1 MPAGAISVHPY
12 AHEQLADGD
21 SLDDYDS
28 EPLTS
33 IADPLEPWNRFW
45 FAFNDIFF
53 LHVAK
58 PVYNFYET
66 VVPQPIRGG
75 VKNFYA
81 NILMPKRMINSLL
94 QFRVKEAFVEFG
106 RFCMNTTVG
115 LGGFADSTSTKKL
128 VDIDPGGEDFGQTL
142 GRWGIG
148 HGFYIVWPFL
158 GPSSVRESIG
168 FVGDCA
174 TDVFFFVHPWELAT
188 ASELYLRFN
197 ALDDL
202 LPTYESLSGIAV
214 DPYIAVREAYIQY
227 REGARQTLIR
237 RHLDDIRGRAVSA
250 RKDSFPF
257 QTRRAGAL
265 LGTGRPT
272 QQLGTPAH
280 EPGRYPHSGT
290 AFRQFQHGRRHPA
303 RCPRRQPQPAPAGIT
318 CLVGESGC
326 GKSLTAR
333 AILHLLPEN
342 AHISGR
348 ILFRGRDLRTMPL
361 EEMRTAGP
369 PYRHDLPGAHDLA
382 QSGTEGRQQ
391 TRWEPCLH
399 LGLSCSEARQ
409 EVIRLFS
416 EVGIPAAESR
426 YDDYPHQLSGGMRQR
441 VMIAMAWPVSP
452 IRCWRTSPPRPST
465 PPSRGRYSASSRNR
479 AASAAW
485 PCSSSPTTW
494 AWWPVSPTTWA
505 SCTGASGGTRSHG
518 RAVPQSSASVYAR
531 AHAPA
536 PGRAAMGMQ
545 RLPAITG
552 SVPSLDNMPE
562 GCPFALRCDE
572 ALPRCF
578 ERPCG
583 PLRER
588 PQRCLLGGV
597 GRHCF

>member
-1 MPAGAISVHPY
+1 MRPHILVPLLLLTLLCAAPAGAAPAAPATEHAPSSLYDSSSPTMPAGAISVHPY

-115 LGGFADSTSTKKL
+115 LGGFADVANTKKIL

-227 REGARQTLIR
+227 REARVKR
-237 RHLDDIRGRAVSA
+237 
-250 RKDSFPF
+250 
-257 QTRRAGAL
+257 
-265 LGTGRPT
+265 
-272 QQLGTPAH
+272 
-280 EPGRYPHSGT
+280 
-290 AFRQFQHGRRHPA
+290 
-303 RCPRRQPQPAPAGIT
+303 
-318 CLVGESGC
+318 
-326 GKSLTAR
+326 
-333 AILHLLPEN
+333 
-342 AHISGR
+342 
-348 ILFRGRDLRTMPL
+348 
-361 EEMRTAGP
+361 
-369 PYRHDLPGAHDLA
+369 
-382 QSGTEGRQQ
+382 
-391 TRWEPCLH
+391 
-399 LGLSCSEARQ
+399 
-409 EVIRLFS
+409 
-416 EVGIPAAESR
+416 
-426 YDDYPHQLSGGMRQR
+426 
-441 VMIAMAWPVSP
+441 
-452 IRCWRTSPPRPST
+452 
-465 PPSRGRYSASSRNR
+465 
-479 AASAAW
+479 
-485 PCSSSPTTW
+485 
-494 AWWPVSPTTWA
+494 
-505 SCTGASGGTRSHG
+505 
-518 RAVPQSSASVYAR
+518 
-531 AHAPA
+531 
-536 PGRAAMGMQ
+536 
-545 RLPAITG
+545 
-552 SVPSLDNMPE
+552 
-562 GCPFALRCDE
+562 
-572 ALPRCF
+572 
-578 ERPCG
+578 
-583 PLRER
+583 
-588 PQRCLLGGV
+588 
-597 GRHCF
+597 